1 MVVLLSTDKMWVTQN
16 MWIISG
22 KSGGSF
28 EMSMTTLNYNLSFAK
43 QALDGMMEYEDA

>member
-22 KSGGSF
+22 KGGGF
-28 EMSMTTLNYNLSFAK
+28 FRNVNGHLKL
-43 QALDGMMEYEDA
+43 